1 MIKLLSN
8 LFENLHILQNIYLK
22 NNFFFKKESY
32 SMDKEDLVIEE
43 YFKNKNKGVYI
54 DVGCY
59 HPLQRN
65 NTMLLYQKGWRGINI
80 DISDFSIKLFKFLRP
95 DDLNLNVAV
104 SNKEGEIDMFFQKK
118 LSQLSTIKE
127 NSAKKAFQGNI
138 LNQKILSRKLTS
150 ILDEGK
156 YKDQKI
162 DFLNVDAEGAD
173 FEVLQSLDF
182 NKYSPELI
190 CIEVI
195 EKDLEN
201 SDVFNFLYKNR
212 YKKIW
217 SGVFSHIFKKIY

>member
-1 MIKLLSN
+1 MIKLFSN

-22 NNFFFKKESY
+22 NNFFFKKKSY
-32 SMDKEDLVIEE
+32 SMDKEDLVIEG
-43 YFKNKNKGVYI
+43 YFKNKNKGFYV

-95 DDLNLNVAV
+95 DDFNLNVAV

-127 NSAKKAFQGNI
+127 NSAKKTFQGNI

-201 SDVFNFLYKNR
+201 SDVFNFLYKYR

>member
-1 MIKLLSN
+1 MIKLFSN
-8 LFENLHILQNIYLK
+8 LFENLHILQNLYIK
-22 NNFFFKKESY
+22 NNFFFKKSSY
-32 SMDKEDLVIEE
+32 SMDQEDLIIKE
-43 YFKNKNKGVYI
+43 YFKGKNRGFYV

-95 DDLNLNVAV
+95 DDFNLNLAV

-127 NSAKKAFQGNI
+127 NHAKNAFQGNI
-138 LNQKILSRKLTS
+138 LNKKILSKRLTS
-150 ILDEGK
+150 ILDESK

-162 DFLNVDAEGAD
+162 DFLNIDVEGAD
-173 FEVLQSLDF
+173 FEALQSLNL

-195 EKDLEN
+195 EKDLES

-217 SGVFSHIFKKIY
+217 SGVFSHIFQRIN

>member
-1 MIKLLSN
+1 MIKMFSI
-8 LFENLHILQNIYLK
+8 LFEKIHILQNIYIK
-22 NNFFFKKESY
+22 NNFFNKKESY
-32 SMDKEDLVIEE
+32 SMDKEDLVIKE
-43 YFKNKNKGVYI
+43 YFKSKNKGFYV

-65 NTMLLYQKGWRGINI
+65 NTMLLYQKGWGGINI

-95 DDLNLNVAV
+95 DDFNLNLAV

-127 NSAKKAFQGNI
+127 NRAKIAFQGNI
-138 LNQKILSRKLTS
+138 LNKKILSKRLTS
-150 ILDEGK
+150 ILDESK

-162 DFLNVDAEGAD
+162 DFLNIDVEGAD
-173 FEVLQSLDF
+173 FEVLQSLNL

-195 EKDLEN
+195 EKDIES
-201 SDVFNFLYKNR
+201 SDVFNFLYKNS

-217 SGVFSHIFKKIY
+217 SGVFSHIFQRMN

>member
-1 MIKLLSN
+1 MIKLFSN
-8 LFENLHILQNIYLK
+8 LFENLHILQNIYIK
-22 NNFFFKKESY
+22 NNFFLKRGSY
-32 SMDKEDLVIEE
+32 SMDQEDLVVKE
-43 YFKNKNKGVYI
+43 YFKEKNKGFYV

-59 HPLQRN
+59 HPLQRS

-80 DISDFSIKLFKFLRP
+80 DISDFSIKLFNFLRP
-95 DDLNLNVAV
+95 DDFNLNLAV
-104 SNKEGEIDMFFQKK
+104 SNKEGHIDMFFQKK

-127 NSAKKAFQGNI
+127 KNAKNVFQGNI
-138 LNQKILSRKLTS
+138 LSKKILSKRLTS
-150 ILDEGK
+150 VIDESK

-162 DFLNVDAEGAD
+162 DFLNIDVEGAD
-173 FEVLQSLDF
+173 FEVLQSLNL

-195 EKDLEN
+195 EKNLEN

-212 YKKIW
+212 YQKIW

>member
-32 SMDKEDLVIEE
+32 SMDKEDLVIEG
-43 YFKNKNKGVYI
+43 YFKNKNKGFYV

-127 NSAKKAFQGNI
+127 NSAKKTFQGNI

-201 SDVFNFLYKNR
+201 SDVFNFLYKYR

>member
-1 MIKLLSN
+1 MIKMFSI
-8 LFENLHILQNIYLK
+8 LFEKIHILQNIYIK
-22 NNFFFKKESY
+22 NNFFNKKESY
-32 SMDKEDLVIEE
+32 SMDKEDLVIKE
-43 YFKNKNKGVYI
+43 YFKSKNKGFYV

-95 DDLNLNVAV
+95 DDFNLNLAV

-127 NSAKKAFQGNI
+127 NRAKIAFQGNI
-138 LNQKILSRKLTS
+138 LNKKILSKRLTS
-150 ILDEGK
+150 ILDESK

-162 DFLNVDAEGAD
+162 DFLNIDVEGAD
-173 FEVLQSLDF
+173 FEVLQSLNL

-195 EKDLEN
+195 EKDLES
-201 SDVFNFLYKNR
+201 SDVFNFLYKNS

-217 SGVFSHIFKKIY
+217 SGVFSHIFQRMN

>member
-1 MIKLLSN
+1 MQINSG
-8 LFENLHILQNIYLK
+8 
-22 NNFFFKKESY
+22 
-32 SMDKEDLVIEE
+32 E
-43 YFKNKNKGVYI
+43 Y
-54 DVGCY
+54 
-59 HPLQRN
+59 
-65 NTMLLYQKGWRGINI
+65 
-80 DISDFSIKLFKFLRP
+80 LFKFLRP
-95 DDLNLNVAV
+95 DDFNLNLAV

-127 NSAKKAFQGNI
+127 NSAKKTFQGNI

>member
-1 MIKLLSN
+1 MIKLFSN
-8 LFENLHILQNIYLK
+8 LFENLHILQNIYIK
-22 NNFFFKKESY
+22 NNFFLKRGSY
-32 SMDKEDLVIEE
+32 SMDQEDLIIKE
-43 YFKNKNKGVYI
+43 YFKEKNKGFYV

-59 HPLQRN
+59 HPLQRS

-80 DISDFSIKLFKFLRP
+80 DISDFSIKLFNFLRP
-95 DDLNLNVAV
+95 DDFNLNLAV

-127 NSAKKAFQGNI
+127 KNAKNAFQGNI
-138 LNQKILSRKLTS
+138 LNKKILSKRLTS
-150 ILDEGK
+150 ILDESK

-162 DFLNVDAEGAD
+162 DFLNIDVEGAD
-173 FEVLQSLDF
+173 FEVLQSLNL

-217 SGVFSHIFKKIY
+217 SGVFSHIFQRIN

>member
-1 MIKLLSN
+1 MIKLISN
-8 LFENLHILQNIYLK
+8 LLENLHILQNIYIK
-22 NNFFFKKESY
+22 NNFFFRKKSY
-32 SMDKEDLVIEE
+32 SMDKEDLVIDE
-43 YFKNKNKGVYI
+43 YFKNKNKGFYV

-95 DDLNLNVAV
+95 DDFNLNVAV

-127 NSAKKAFQGNI
+127 NSAKNAFQGNI
-138 LNQKILSRKLTS
+138 LNKKILSRKLTS
-150 ILDEGK
+150 ILEQGK

-201 SDVFNFLYKNR
+201 SDVFNFLHKNR

>member
-1 MIKLLSN
+1 MIKMFSI
-8 LFENLHILQNIYLK
+8 LFEKIHILQNIYIK
-22 NNFFFKKESY
+22 NNFFNKKERY
-32 SMDKEDLVIEE
+32 SMDKEDLVIKE
-43 YFKNKNKGVYI
+43 YFKSKNKGFYV

-95 DDLNLNVAV
+95 DDFNLNLAV
-104 SNKEGEIDMFFQKK
+104 SNKEGKIDMFFQKK

-127 NSAKKAFQGNI
+127 NRAKIAFQGNI
-138 LNQKILSRKLTS
+138 LDKKILSKRLTS
-150 ILDEGK
+150 ILDESK

-162 DFLNVDAEGAD
+162 DFLNIDVEGAD
-173 FEVLQSLDF
+173 FEVLQSLNL

-195 EKDLEN
+195 EKDLES
-201 SDVFNFLYKNR
+201 SDVFNFLYKNS

-217 SGVFSHIFKKIY
+217 SGVFSHIFQRMN

>member
-1 MIKLLSN
+1 MIKLFSN

-95 DDLNLNVAV
+95 DDFNLNVAV

-127 NSAKKAFQGNI
+127 NSAKKTFQGNI

>member
-1 MIKLLSN
+1 MIKFFSN
-8 LFENLHILQNIYLK
+8 LFENLHILQNIYIK
-22 NNFFFKKESY
+22 NNFFLKKGSY
-32 SMDKEDLVIEE
+32 SMDQEDLVIKE
-43 YFKNKNKGVYI
+43 YFKEKNKGFYV

-59 HPLQRN
+59 HPLQRS

-80 DISDFSIKLFKFLRP
+80 DISYFSIKLFKFLRP
-95 DDLNLNVAV
+95 DDFNLNLAV

-127 NSAKKAFQGNI
+127 NQAKNAFQGNI
-138 LNQKILSRKLTS
+138 LNKKILSKRLTS
-150 ILDEGK
+150 ILDESK

-162 DFLNVDAEGAD
+162 DFLNIDVEGAD
-173 FEVLQSLDF
+173 FEVLQSLNL

-195 EKDLEN
+195 DKDLEN
-201 SDVFNFLYKNR
+201 SDVFNFLYKKR

-217 SGVFSHIFKKIY
+217 SGVFSHIFQRIN

>member
-1 MIKLLSN
+1 MIKFFSN
-8 LFENLHILQNIYLK
+8 LFENLHILQNIYIK
-22 NNFFFKKESY
+22 NNFFLKKGSY
-32 SMDKEDLVIEE
+32 SMDQEDLVIKE
-43 YFKNKNKGVYI
+43 YFKEKNKGFYV

-59 HPLQRN
+59 HPLQRS

-80 DISDFSIKLFKFLRP
+80 DISYFSIKLFKFLRP
-95 DDLNLNVAV
+95 DDFNLNLAV

-127 NSAKKAFQGNI
+127 NQAKNAFQGNI
-138 LNQKILSRKLTS
+138 LNKKILSKRLTS
-150 ILDEGK
+150 ILDESK

-162 DFLNVDAEGAD
+162 DFLNIDVEGAD
-173 FEVLQSLDF
+173 FEALQSLNL

-195 EKDLEN
+195 EKDLES

-217 SGVFSHIFKKIY
+217 SGVFSHIFQRIN

>member
-1 MIKLLSN
+1 MIKLFSN

-22 NNFFFKKESY
+22 NNFFFKKKSY
-32 SMDKEDLVIEE
+32 SMDKEDLVIEG
-43 YFKNKNKGVYI
+43 YFKNKNKGFYV

-95 DDLNLNVAV
+95 DDFNLNVAV

-150 ILDEGK
+150 ILDECK

-162 DFLNVDAEGAD
+162 DFLNIDAEGAD

>member
-1 MIKLLSN
+1 MIKLFSN
-8 LFENLHILQNIYLK
+8 LFEYLHILQNIYIK
-22 NNFFFKKESY
+22 NNFFFKKKSY
-32 SMDKEDLVIEE
+32 SMDKEDLVIDT
-43 YFKNKNKGVYI
+43 YFKNKNKGFYV

-80 DISDFSIKLFKFLRP
+80 DISDFSIKLFNFLRP
-95 DDLNLNVAV
+95 DDFNLNVAV
-104 SNKEGEIDMFFQKK
+104 SKKEGEIDMFFQKK

-127 NSAKKAFQGNI
+127 NSAKNAFQGNI
-138 LNQKILSRKLTS
+138 LNKKILSRKLTS
-150 ILDEGK
+150 ILDESK

-162 DFLNVDAEGAD
+162 DFLNVDAEGSD
-173 FEVLQSLDF
+173 FEVLQSLDL

-195 EKDLEN
+195 DKDPEN

-212 YKKIW
+212 YKKNW
-217 SGVFSHIFKKIY
+217 SGVFSHIFQRIN

>member
-1 MIKLLSN
+1 MIKMFYI
-8 LFENLHILQNIYLK
+8 LFEKIHILQNIYIK
-22 NNFFFKKESY
+22 NNFFNKKESY
-32 SMDKEDLVIEE
+32 SMDKEDLVIKE
-43 YFKNKNKGVYI
+43 YFKSKNKGFYV

-95 DDLNLNVAV
+95 DDFNLNLAV

-127 NSAKKAFQGNI
+127 NRAKIAFQGNI
-138 LNQKILSRKLTS
+138 LDKKILSKRLTS
-150 ILDEGK
+150 ILDESK

-162 DFLNVDAEGAD
+162 DFLNIDVEGAD
-173 FEVLQSLDF
+173 FEVLQSLNL

-195 EKDLEN
+195 EKDLES
-201 SDVFNFLYKNR
+201 SDVFNFLYKNS

-217 SGVFSHIFKKIY
+217 SGVFSHIFQRMN

>member
-1 MIKLLSN
+1 MIKLFSN

-95 DDLNLNVAV
+95 DDFNLNVAV

-201 SDVFNFLYKNR
+201 SDIFNFLYKNR